1 MMRRLLLLLAAM
13 AAVPAGAAPGW
24 LRMVVIDV
32 EGGAAT
38 LYVTPHGR
46 SLLIDTGWP
55 AGMGGGGNSVDR
67 IVAAAKSQ
75 GLSRIDYLVVTHY
88 HVDHV
93 GGAAELIARFP
104 VGTVIDHGPNRELA
118 KPGAVPGPAAP
129 AALYPAYLGAI
140 AGHPH
145 EVMRAGDKL
154 DIDGL
159 ELTAITSDGV
169 PIARPLPGAGE
180 PGARCEAAAAS
191 KDVGGEENPRSLGLL
206 LRWGKT
212 RVLSLADLTWDAE
225 ARLVCPRDRIG
236 RIDLMLA
243 DNHGSGNAN
252 NPALI
257 RTVRPRVA
265 LIANGPRKGGDATT
279 FETLTNAGAA
289 VWQLHF
295 AARTPA
301 ANTLPDQ
308 IVNAGADDGMSLIA
322 DLGPDGSIA
331 ITNGRT
337 GKVMIYRAG
346 R

>member
-1 MMRRLLLLLAAM
+1 MMRRLLLMLGAM
-13 AAVPAGAAPGW
+13 AAVPAAAADPGHV
-24 LRMVVIDV
+24 RIVVIDV

-46 SLLIDTGWP
+46 SLLIDAGWP
-55 AGMGGGGNSVDR
+55 AGMSGSGNSADR
-67 IVAAAKSQ
+67 IVAAARSQ

-93 GGAAELIARFP
+93 GGAAALIARFP
-104 VGTVIDHGPNRELA
+104 VGTIIDHGGNRELA
-118 KPGAVPGPAAP
+118 APGVAAGPAAP
-129 AALYPAYLGAI
+129 STLYPAYLTAI

-145 EVMRAGDKL
+145 KVMRAGETL

-159 ELTAITSDGV
+159 KLTTLTSDGT
-169 PIARPLPGAGE
+169 PIARPLSGAGE
-180 PGARCEAAAAS
+180 PGIGCDAAAGN

-206 LRWGKT
+206 LRWGKA

-225 ARLVCPRDRIG
+225 AGLVCPRDRVG
-236 RIDLMLA
+236 RVDLMLA

-265 LIANGPRKGGDATT
+265 IIANGPRKGGDPST
-279 FETLTNAGAA
+279 FDTLWSAGAA

-295 AARTPA
+295 ATRAAAR
-301 ANTLPDQ
+301 NTVPQQ
-308 IVNAGADDGMSLIA
+308 IVNEGGEDGALPLLV
-322 DLGPDGSIA
+322 DLSSDGSIGV
-331 ITNGRT
+331 TNERT
-337 GKVMIYRAG
+337 GKTILYPG
-346 R
+346 